1 MSRSNTSHPPKLET
15 SAPILRWQASPPT
28 SEIRFVLR
36 HPTLQE
42 IAGRA
47 ERWTA
52 SFVIDPMDFAQ
63 SSVEVVVD
71 AASLN
76 TGVTERDN
84 HARSV
89 EFLDVTAYPK
99 IVFRSREIRASNGHR
114 RFTVSGD
121 LTVREVTRDVTLDV
135 QDRLTRH
142 GGAEQHEPILLF
154 TARTSVHRSDFG
166 LRWHQEAETGESVAG
181 DKVELEIEIEA
192 RPDLRPARRAG
203 TPAGPAFRPVP
214 ARASEGRGAQ
224 TAAVLPRGVNNSR

>member
-1 MSRSNTSHPPKLET
+1 MTRSNTTHPPKLEAR
-15 SAPILRWQASPPT
+15 APILRWQAGPPT

-36 HPTLQE
+36 HPALQE

-47 ERWTA
+47 DRWTA
-52 SFVIDPMDFAQ
+52 CLLIDPTDFAQ

-71 AASLN
+71 TASLE

-89 EFLDVTAYPK
+89 EFLDVTAYPE
-99 IVFRSREIRASNGHR
+99 IVFRSREIRTSDGHR

-121 LTVREVTRDVTLDV
+121 LTIREVTRDIAIDV
-135 QDRLTRH
+135 EQRVTRH
-142 GGAEQHEPILLF
+142 GRVERHEPLLLF
-154 TARTSVHRSDFG
+154 TARTSIHRSDFG

-192 RPDLRPARRAG
+192 RPDLGPARRK
-203 TPAGPAFRPVP
+203 PAPRK
-214 ARASEGRGAQ
+214 
-224 TAAVLPRGVNNSR
+224 LP